1 MHFNF
6 FSRQKFFNFFLTFPI
21 YFLTFVLTFWKFEK
35 KFEVFGKIHFH
46 RIFYGRSSAD
56 DREHPSDDAARTL
69 RLFSFKNDRKSP

>member
-6 FSRQKFFNFFLTFPI
+6 FSRRNFLNFFLTFPI

-35 KFEVFGKIHFH
+35 KIEVFGKIHFH

-56 DREHPSDDAARTL
+56 HREHLSDDAARKP
-69 RLFSFKNDRKSP
+69 RLLSLKNDKKCP